1 MRLMR
6 VTKLVGKIKKLEV
19 IMSGLVAGLISVS
32 VQHTHACMDTRERER
47 ERKQR
52 SKKAL
57 VCILSLVTFMIYQLA
72 LLIS

>member
-32 VQHTHACMDTRERER
+32 VQHTHACMHTRERER
-47 ERKQR
+47 ERENKE
-52 SKKAL
+52 AETL
-57 VCILSLVTFMIYQLA
+57 VWILSLVTFMIYQLA